1 MNPLLT
7 LAIGAVALVYASVGH
22 AGATG
27 YIALMTLFGLDPQV
41 IRPTALMLNVIVASI
56 ATGQFWRAGHV
67 RLRLFLPLAV
77 ASVPAA
83 AAGGAI
89 NLPTAAFEGA
99 VGLMLLFSA
108 VRIFG
113 ESRDV
118 SADAGEE
125 TSTANRFTLPFM
137 AALGGSLGLLS
148 GLTGVGGGVFLT
160 PALLALRAAPVK
172 QVAAVSAPFILVNSL
187 AGLLG
192 GLAAGRA
199 LPPISLTVIGA
210 VVLGGAVGSQLGAFR
225 MSPRV
230 LRLLMGV
237 VLVVAGLKLLMKAG
251 PLSRFELVEGGVGAE
266 VNGPVDGGGGGEDA
280 AVELVGGQQFVVFP
294 GLDHEGRAV
303 AVADVD
309 LAVGEERR

>member
-7 LAIGAVALVYASVGH
+7 LAIGAVALLYASVGH

-27 YIALMTLFGLDPQV
+27 YIAVMTLFGLDPQV
-41 IRPTALMLNVIVASI
+41 IRPTALVLNVIVASI
-56 ATGQFWRAGHV
+56 ATAQFWRAGHF
-67 RLRLFLPLAV
+67 RPSLFVPLAV

-89 NLPTAAFEGA
+89 NLPTVAFERV
-99 VGLMLLFSA
+99 VGLVLLFSA

-113 ESRDV
+113 EARDV

-125 TSTANRFTLPFM
+125 TSTANRFTRPFM

-160 PALLALRAAPVK
+160 PALLTLRVAPVK
-172 QVAAVSAPFILVNSL
+172 QVAAISAPFILVNSL
-187 AGLLG
+187 AGLCG

-199 LPPISLTVIGA
+199 LPPISLMVIGA

-230 LRLLMGV
+230 LRVLMGV
-237 VLVVAGLKLLMKAG
+237 VLVVAGLKLLMKA
-251 PLSRFELVEGGVGAE
+251 
-266 VNGPVDGGGGGEDA
+266 
-280 AVELVGGQQFVVFP
+280 VV
-294 GLDHEGRAV
+294 
-303 AVADVD
+303 
-309 LAVGEERR
+309 